1 MRRSPSLVAPPF
13 PVIFAAPS
21 GAGKTSIARALRE
34 RRDDVV
40 FSISAT
46 TRPPRRYER
55 QGVDYFFHAEP
66 DFRRMIADGELLE
79 WAEVH
84 GNLYGTPDRNLS
96 DARASA
102 RHLIL
107 DIDVQG
113 SRQVRAKV
121 SDAISIFVLPPSGT
135 ELVRR
140 LVGRGSEDGE
150 VQRRRLLAARDEIA
164 AAAEFDYVIVNH
176 AVDEAVSAVEAIL
189 SAESRRSRRLP
200 ELDGFVRR
208 LGEEVNAYLDSGPV
222 GPGEGFPGNER
233 DGR

>member
-1 MRRSPSLVAPPF
+1 MRRPLPLAAPPF

-21 GAGKTSIARALRE
+21 GAGKTSIARLLRE

-55 QGVDYFFHAEP
+55 HGVDYFYHPERE
-66 DFRRMIADGELLE
+66 FREMIAAGELLE

-84 GNLYGTPDRNLS
+84 GNLYGTPGRNLRE
-96 DARASA
+96 AQASG

-113 SRQVRAKV
+113 SRQVREKV
-121 SDAISIFVLPPSGT
+121 PEAISIFVLPPSGA

-140 LVGRGSEDGE
+140 LVGRGSEDGA

-164 AAAEFDYVIVNH
+164 AAAEFDYVVVNTVLEESV
-176 AVDEAVSAVEAIL
+176 AAVEAIL
-189 SAESRRSRRLP
+189 AAESRRSRRLRD
-200 ELDGFVRR
+200 LNGFVKR
-208 LGEEVNAYLDSGPV
+208 LNDEVTEYLASRPAGVD
-222 GPGEGFPGNER
+222 EDFPGKER
-233 DGR
+233 DGQ